1 MGPLAVLCCFG
12 PSMLELLW
20 QQPCNHQSLL
30 LHARFKYQYMAG
42 WCCCT
47 DSCMVYAAA
56 YLRVLIA
63 SLLDVVKWL
72 ASWTNL
78 LVIRLLYYRYY
89 TLMKRQ
95 GQASSLMT
103 IGKNNVS
110 TGQPSVPPATT
121 LLWIT
126 WEFW

>member
-1 MGPLAVLCCFG
+1 
-12 PSMLELLW
+12 
-20 QQPCNHQSLL
+20 
-30 LHARFKYQYMAG
+30 
-42 WCCCT
+42 
-47 DSCMVYAAA
+47 MVYAAA

-63 SLLDVVKWL
+63 SPSDVVKWL

-110 TGQPSVPPATT
+110 TRQPSVPPATT
-121 LLWIT
+121 LL
-126 WEFW
+126 